1 MDDYDYDLDAAAN
14 DIISQIKNQG
24 KSLKA
29 AEKAEYPELSKE
41 EVDAFILT
49 QASNVIRDSA
59 SVISSL
65 KDDLM
70 AGATANDA
78 IAFAE
83 VLKSFTSAVEILNKR
98 QIADEK
104 NKTQKEIKVMDID
117 SKKEIASEDN
127 QNRIMLSQNE
137 IIKQMLKISSDN
149 AEVQENIKSA
159 LDDKKIIDV

>member
-1 MDDYDYDLDAAAN
+1 MEDYDYDLETAAN

-41 EVDAFILT
+41 EVDAFILV

-59 SVISSL
+59 SVISAM
-65 KDDLM
+65 KGDLM
-70 AGATANDA
+70 AGGTANDA

-104 NKTQKEIKVMDID
+104 NKTQKEIKTMDMEA
-117 SKKEIASEDN
+117 KKEIASEDN
-127 QNRIMLSQNE
+127 TNRITLSQNE
-137 IIKQMLKISSDN
+137 IIKQMLAISNNNPSVKAN
-149 AEVQENIKSA
+149 SKSA
-159 LDDKKIIDV
+159 SDDKIIDV